1 MKNIKEYT
9 ENKKQELKGI
19 IDKLDKKPILS
30 IIQLGNNE
38 ASNSYIKGKIK
49 DAEELGVIT
58 HYYKLTGLENKDI
71 VGEDGIIADIFRRE
85 NRESSGII
93 IQLPIEVSDENKDSL
108 QKILL
113 DYVDE
118 SKDVD
123 ALVSNKYV
131 NPCTPTGI
139 INYLIYND
147 FDFNG
152 KNVVVIGRSDLVG
165 KPLAR
170 MLEERNATVTLCH
183 SHTNKESLK
192 QYVKNADLVVV
203 AVGKP
208 NFLNKKEFEFN
219 ENSIIIDVGI
229 NRIDGKLVGD
239 CEKDLPV
246 KFQSPVPGG
255 VGLLTRLALFENL
268 LTLVEGSEII
278 ELLSPQGP
286 FYSFTGEWANCSKK

>member
-1 MKNIKEYT
+1 MKNIKEYI

-19 IDKLDKKPILS
+19 IYKLDKKLILS
-30 IIQLGNNE
+30 IIQIGNNE

-49 DAEELGVIT
+49 DAEELGVVT
-58 HYYKLTGLENKDI
+58 HYYKLTGLESKDI
-71 VGEDGIIADIFRRE
+71 VEEDSIVADIFS
-85 NRESSGII
+85 RESRESAGII
-93 IQLPIEVSDENKDSL
+93 VQLPIELNDEHKDSL

-113 DYVDE
+113 SYLNELV
-118 SKDVD
+118 DVD
-123 ALVSNKYV
+123 GLVSNRYV

-139 INYLIYND
+139 IDYLTYND

-152 KNVVVIGRSDLVG
+152 KNVVVIGRSNLVG

-229 NRIDGKLVGD
+229 NRVDGKLFGD
-239 CEKDLPV
+239 CESDLPV
-246 KFQSPVPGG
+246 KYQSPVPGG

-268 LTLVEGSEII
+268 VTLVGRE
-278 ELLSPQGP
+278 
-286 FYSFTGEWANCSKK
+286 

>member
-1 MKNIKEYT
+1 MIDIKVYVEET
-9 ENKKQELKGI
+9 KKILKDKI
-19 IDKLDKKPILS
+19 VKLDKKPVLS

-58 HYYKLTGLENKDI
+58 HYYKLTGLESKDI
-71 VGEDGIIADIFRRE
+71 VEEDGIIADIFRRE
-85 NRESSGII
+85 NRESTGII
-93 IQLPIEVSDENKDSL
+93 VQLPIELNDEHKDSL

-113 DYVDE
+113 SYLNELV
-118 SKDVD
+118 DVD
-123 ALVSNKYV
+123 GLISNKYV

-139 INYLIYND
+139 INYLSYND
-147 FDFNG
+147 FDFSG
-152 KNVVVIGRSDLVG
+152 KNVVVIGRSNLVG

-229 NRIDGKLVGD
+229 NRVDGKLVGD

-246 KFQSPVPGG
+246 KYQSPVPGG

-268 LTLVEGSEII
+268 ITLAERE
-278 ELLSPQGP
+278 
-286 FYSFTGEWANCSKK
+286 